1 MRVVI
6 RVIFIFNFYSFF
18 YIDPLIRRNS
28 SSFFSG
34 VLTIIIYLIKKELGV
49 YQRVPRNTFFEISN
63 GYHPSRNWI
72 HFDEDGFDD
81 DTYFRRGQCLF
92 FAEKLSQ
99 SIYGYNDMH
108 VYIYFEKLPPGISP
122 YTEESW
128 PLIFKIFDL
137 PTDYSVRL
145 C

>member
-1 MRVVI
+1 M
-6 RVIFIFNFYSFF
+6 
-18 YIDPLIRRNS
+18 
-28 SSFFSG
+28 
-34 VLTIIIYLIKKELGV
+34 
-49 YQRVPRNTFFEISN
+49 YQRAPGNTFFEISIA
-63 GYHPSRNWI
+63 YHPSRNWI

-81 DTYFRRGQCLF
+81 DDYFHRGQCLF
-92 FAEKLSQ
+92 FAEKLSTCKEEFSVCKEEFH
-99 SIYGYNDMH
+99 SIYGYDMY

-122 YTEESW
+122 YTEETW